1 MNKRGKG
8 KSFKVRKEK
17 QSPKCEVQHKTFWA
31 LMGIFFLVSFIFLI
45 NTLQENS
52 NLTGRVA
59 IQTISY
65 AFKGSDLSFEV
76 RNVLNVKDFKI
87 RLAEDVKNGKLE
99 FKEKVNPKFEGI
111 AISGFYVSKNDVV
124 QLSSIEITLKVKEAD
139 IIKKGLSNAEVKLYL
154 DGELLDTRIM
164 EVKEGYVFYQASAS
178 RLGEFVIGKAREREA
193 EVIVSKNQEAE
204 AVKPIEQ
211 QPLLEKPRSIV
222 EGEKNQL
229 IGEAIAIEK
238 EQKGFFGSITDFF
251 KGLFN

>member
-1 MNKRGKG
+1 MDKRGKG

-17 QSPKCEVQHKTFWA
+17 QNPKCVVQHKTFWA

-52 NLTGRVA
+52 NLTGRAA

-124 QLSSIEITLKVKEAD
+124 QLSSIEIILKVKEAD
-139 IIKKGLSNAEVKLYL
+139 IIKKGLSNADVKLYL
-154 DGELLDTRIM
+154 DGELLDTRIR

-178 RLGEFVIGKAREREA
+178 RLGEFVIGKATEREA
-193 EVIVSKNQEAE
+193 DLNQGVEV
-204 AVKPIEQ
+204 VKPIEQ
-211 QPLLEKPRSIV
+211 QPVLKSMPIV
-222 EGEKNQL
+222 EEEKDQL
-229 IGEAIAIEK
+229 VGKAIAIEK
-238 EQKGFFGSITDFF
+238 EQKGFFESITDFF